1 MNQVLDMLKSIIDNY
16 RKIAVPIIIIVIVIL
31 GYLLYYQGQRVK
43 IYQKDLE
50 LLDQEIAQKKSEID
64 ERVGLLE
71 GQQKSLINRFADLS
85 IAISDQIFSDQI
97 GKDFF
102 KFIDDPKGRRLYRE
116 QQRIIINETYKDFF
130 NEINL
135 NDTEI
140 DELKDLLVDKQ
151 MVNLE
156 IIVSLLKGDM
166 TKQQIADNEKKFN
179 DIIVN
184 ADKNLRD
191 FFEDDEFD
199 LFEYYNLSLQ
209 YRNWILDFK
218 NHLTQKEIFIDQEQE
233 DSLLDLI
240 INEAEDFD
248 FSDELQLPELKNA
261 DEFSEDD
268 RAKIDRYLDEREE
281 LDEII
286 LDKSRYF
293 FNTEEIAALEVFLK
307 LRRNMDEMGFEVT
320 GNTTPKNKTER

>member
-1 MNQVLDMLKSIIDNY
+1 MNQVLDMLKNIIDNNK
-16 RKIAVPIIIIVIVIL
+16 KIAVPIIIIFIVIL

-43 IYQKDLE
+43 QYQKDLA
-50 LLDQEIAQKKSEID
+50 LLDQQIEQKKSEID

-71 GQQKSLINRFADLS
+71 GQQKSLINRFGDLS

-135 NDTEI
+135 NETEI

-199 LFEYYNLSLQ
+199 LFEDYHLSLQ

-218 NHLTQKEIFIDQEQE
+218 NHLAQKEIFIDQEQE

-261 DEFSEDD
+261 DELSEAD
-268 RAKIDRYLDEREE
+268 RAKINRYLDEREE

-286 LDKSRYF
+286 LEKSRYF

-307 LRRNMDEMGFEVT
+307 LRRNMDEMGFEIT
-320 GNTTPKNKTER
+320 SDITPKNKTQK

>member
-1 MNQVLDMLKSIIDNY
+1 MLKNIIDNN
-16 RKIAVPIIIIVIVIL
+16 KKFAVPIIIIVIVIL

-43 IYQKDLE
+43 KYQKDLG

-64 ERVGLLE
+64 ERIGLLE
-71 GQQKSLINRFADLS
+71 GQQKSLINRFGDLS

-166 TKQQIADNEKKFN
+166 TKQQIADNDKKFN

-199 LFEYYNLSLQ
+199 LFEDYNLSLQ

-218 NHLTQKEIFIDQEQE
+218 NHLAQKEIFIDQEQE

-261 DEFSEDD
+261 DELSEAD
-268 RAKIDRYLDEREE
+268 RAKINRYLDEREE

-286 LDKSRYF
+286 LEKSRYF

-307 LRRNMDEMGFEVT
+307 LRRNMDEMGFEIT
-320 GNTTPKNKTER
+320 SDITPKNKTQK

>member
-1 MNQVLDMLKSIIDNY
+1 MNQVLDMLKNIIDNNK
-16 RKIAVPIIIIVIVIL
+16 KIAVPIIIIFIVIL

-43 IYQKDLE
+43 QYQKDLA
-50 LLDQEIAQKKSEID
+50 LLDQQIEQKKSEID

-71 GQQKSLINRFADLS
+71 GQQKSLINRFGDLS

-135 NDTEI
+135 NETEI

-199 LFEYYNLSLQ
+199 LFEDYNLSLQ

-218 NHLTQKEIFIDQEQE
+218 NHLAQKEIFIDQEQE

-261 DEFSEDD
+261 DELSEAD
-268 RAKIDRYLDEREE
+268 RAKINRYLDEREE

-286 LDKSRYF
+286 LEKSRYF

-307 LRRNMDEMGFEVT
+307 LRRNMDEMGFEIT
-320 GNTTPKNKTER
+320 SDITPKNKTQK

>member
-1 MNQVLDMLKSIIDNY
+1 MLKNIIDNNK
-16 RKIAVPIIIIVIVIL
+16 RFVVPIIIIVIVIF

-43 IYQKDLE
+43 KYQEDLE

-261 DEFSEDD
+261 DEFSEAD
-268 RAKIDRYLDEREE
+268 RAKINRYLDEREE

-320 GNTTPKNKTER
+320 SNTTPKNKTER

>member
-1 MNQVLDMLKSIIDNY
+1 MNQVLDMLKNIIDNNK
-16 RKIAVPIIIIVIVIL
+16 KIAVPIIIIFIVIL

-43 IYQKDLE
+43 QYQKDLA
-50 LLDQEIAQKKSEID
+50 LLDQQIEQKKSEID

-71 GQQKSLINRFADLS
+71 GQQKSLINRFGDLS

-116 QQRIIINETYKDFF
+116 QQRIIINEIYKDFF

-135 NDTEI
+135 NETEI

-199 LFEYYNLSLQ
+199 LFEDYNLSLQ

-218 NHLTQKEIFIDQEQE
+218 NHLAQKEIFIDQEQE

-261 DEFSEDD
+261 DELSEAD
-268 RAKIDRYLDEREE
+268 RAKINRYLDEREE

-286 LDKSRYF
+286 LEKSRYF

-307 LRRNMDEMGFEVT
+307 LRRNMDEMGFEIT
-320 GNTTPKNKTER
+320 SDITPKNKTQK

>member
-1 MNQVLDMLKSIIDNY
+1 MNQVLDMLKNIIDNNK
-16 RKIAVPIIIIVIVIL
+16 KIAVPIIIIFIVIL

-43 IYQKDLE
+43 KYQKDLE

-64 ERVGLLE
+64 ERIGLLE

-135 NDTEI
+135 NETEI

-199 LFEYYNLSLQ
+199 LFEDYNLSLQ

-218 NHLTQKEIFIDQEQE
+218 NHLAQKEIFIDQEQE

-261 DEFSEDD
+261 DELSEAD
-268 RAKIDRYLDEREE
+268 RAKINRYLDEREE

-286 LDKSRYF
+286 LEKSRYF

-320 GNTTPKNKTER
+320 SDITPKNKTQK

>member
-1 MNQVLDMLKSIIDNY
+1 MNQVLDMLKNIIDNNK
-16 RKIAVPIIIIVIVIL
+16 KIAVPIIIIFIVIL

-43 IYQKDLE
+43 QYQKDLA
-50 LLDQEIAQKKSEID
+50 LLDQQIEQKKLEID
-64 ERVGLLE
+64 TAVELLE
-71 GQQKSLINRFADLS
+71 VQQKSLINRFGDLS

-135 NDTEI
+135 NETEI

-199 LFEYYNLSLQ
+199 LFEDYNLSLQ

-218 NHLTQKEIFIDQEQE
+218 NHLAQKEIFIDQEQE

-261 DEFSEDD
+261 DELSEAD
-268 RAKIDRYLDEREE
+268 RAKINRYLDEREE

-286 LDKSRYF
+286 LEKSRYF

-307 LRRNMDEMGFEVT
+307 LRRNMDEMGFEIT
-320 GNTTPKNKTER
+320 SDITPKNKTQK

>member
-1 MNQVLDMLKSIIDNY
+1 MNQVLDMLKNIIDNY

-43 IYQKDLE
+43 IYQEDLE

-191 FFEDDEFD
+191 LFEDDEFD

-261 DEFSEDD
+261 DEFSEAD
-268 RAKIDRYLDEREE
+268 RANINRYLDEREE

>member
-1 MNQVLDMLKSIIDNY
+1 MNQVLDMLKNIIDNY
-16 RKIAVPIIIIVIVIL
+16 RKVAVLIIIIVIVIL

-43 IYQKDLE
+43 IYQEDLE

-261 DEFSEDD
+261 DEFSEAD
-268 RAKIDRYLDEREE
+268 RANINRYLDEREE

>member
-1 MNQVLDMLKSIIDNY
+1 MNQVLDMLKNIIDNNK
-16 RKIAVPIIIIVIVIL
+16 RFAVPIIIIVIVIL

-43 IYQKDLE
+43 KYQKDLE

-64 ERVGLLE
+64 ERLGLLE
-71 GQQKSLINRFADLS
+71 GQQKSLINRFGDLS

-135 NDTEI
+135 NETEI

-166 TKQQIADNEKKFN
+166 TKQQIADNDKKFN

-199 LFEYYNLSLQ
+199 LFEDYNLSLQ

-218 NHLTQKEIFIDQEQE
+218 NHLAQKEIFIDQEQE

-248 FSDELQLPELKNA
+248 FSDELQFPELKNA
-261 DEFSEDD
+261 DELSEAD
-268 RAKIDRYLDEREE
+268 RAKINRYLDEREE

-286 LDKSRYF
+286 LEKSRYF
-293 FNTEEIAALEVFLK
+293 FNTEEIAALEVFLR

-320 GNTTPKNKTER
+320 SDITPKNKTER

>member
-1 MNQVLDMLKSIIDNY
+1 MNQVLDMLKNIIDNY
-16 RKIAVPIIIIVIVIL
+16 RKVAVLIIIIVIVIL

-261 DEFSEDD
+261 DEFSEAD
-268 RAKIDRYLDEREE
+268 RANINRYLDEREE

>member
-1 MNQVLDMLKSIIDNY
+1 MNQVLDMLKNIIENN
-16 RKIAVPIIIIVIVIL
+16 KIIAVPIIIIFIVIL

-43 IYQKDLE
+43 QYQKDLA
-50 LLDQEIAQKKSEID
+50 LLDQQIEQKKSEID

-71 GQQKSLINRFADLS
+71 GQQKSLINRFGDLS

-116 QQRIIINETYKDFF
+116 QQRIIINEIYKDFF

-135 NDTEI
+135 NETEI

-199 LFEYYNLSLQ
+199 LFEDYHLSLQ

-218 NHLTQKEIFIDQEQE
+218 NHLAQKEIFIDQEQE

-261 DEFSEDD
+261 DELSEAD
-268 RAKIDRYLDEREE
+268 RAKINRYLDEREE

-286 LDKSRYF
+286 LEKSRYF

-307 LRRNMDEMGFEVT
+307 LRRNMDEMGFEIT
-320 GNTTPKNKTER
+320 SDITPKNKTQK

>member
-1 MNQVLDMLKSIIDNY
+1 MNQVLDMLKNIIDNNK
-16 RKIAVPIIIIVIVIL
+16 RIAVPIIIIVIVIL

-43 IYQKDLE
+43 KYQKDLE

-64 ERVGLLE
+64 ERLGLLE
-71 GQQKSLINRFADLS
+71 GQQKSLINRFGDLS

-140 DELKDLLVDKQ
+140 DELKNLLVDKQ

-166 TKQQIADNEKKFN
+166 TKHQIADNDKKFN

-199 LFEYYNLSLQ
+199 LFEDYNLSLQ

-218 NHLTQKEIFIDQEQE
+218 NHLAQKEIFIDQEQE

-248 FSDELQLPELKNA
+248 FSDQLQFPELKNA
-261 DEFSEDD
+261 DEFSEAD
-268 RAKIDRYLDEREE
+268 RAKINRYLDEREE

-286 LDKSRYF
+286 VEKSRFF

-320 GNTTPKNKTER
+320 SNTTPKNKTER

>member
-1 MNQVLDMLKSIIDNY
+1 MNQVLDMLKNIIDNY
-16 RKIAVPIIIIVIVIL
+16 RKVAVLIIIIVIVIL

-261 DEFSEDD
+261 DEFSEAD
-268 RAKIDRYLDEREE
+268 RAKINRYLDEREE

>member
-1 MNQVLDMLKSIIDNY
+1 MNQVLDMLKNIIDNY

-43 IYQKDLE
+43 IYQEDLE

-166 TKQQIADNEKKFN
+166 TKQQIADTEKKFN

-184 ADKNLRD
+184 AYKNLRD

-261 DEFSEDD
+261 DEFSEAD
-268 RAKIDRYLDEREE
+268 RANINRYLDEREE

>member
-1 MNQVLDMLKSIIDNY
+1 MNQVLDMLKNIIDNY

-43 IYQKDLE
+43 KYQKDLE

-166 TKQQIADNEKKFN
+166 TKQQIADNDKKFN

-199 LFEYYNLSLQ
+199 LFEDYNLSLQ

-218 NHLTQKEIFIDQEQE
+218 NHLAQKEIFIDQEQE
-233 DSLLDLI
+233 YSLLDLI

-261 DEFSEDD
+261 DEFSEAD
-268 RAKIDRYLDEREE
+268 RAKINRYLDEREE

-286 LDKSRYF
+286 VEKSRYF
-293 FNTEEIAALEVFLK
+293 FNTEEVAALEVFLK

-320 GNTTPKNKTER
+320 SNTTPKNKTER

>member
-1 MNQVLDMLKSIIDNY
+1 MNQVLDMLKNIIDNY
-16 RKIAVPIIIIVIVIL
+16 RKIAVLIIIIVIVIL

-261 DEFSEDD
+261 DEFSEAD
-268 RAKIDRYLDEREE
+268 RAKINRYLDEREE

-320 GNTTPKNKTER
+320 SNTTPKNKTER

>member
-1 MNQVLDMLKSIIDNY
+1 MNQVLDMLKNIIDNNK
-16 RKIAVPIIIIVIVIL
+16 KIAVPIIIIFIVIL

-43 IYQKDLE
+43 KYQTDLE

-64 ERVGLLE
+64 ERLGLLE
-71 GQQKSLINRFADLS
+71 GQQKSLINRFGDLS

-135 NDTEI
+135 NETEI

-166 TKQQIADNEKKFN
+166 TKQQIADNDKKFN

-199 LFEYYNLSLQ
+199 LFEDYNLSLQ

-218 NHLTQKEIFIDQEQE
+218 NHLAEKEIFIDQEQE
-233 DSLLDLI
+233 YSLLDLI

-248 FSDELQLPELKNA
+248 FSDELQYPELKNA
-261 DEFSEDD
+261 DELSEAD
-268 RAKIDRYLDEREE
+268 RAKINRYLNEREE

-286 LDKSRYF
+286 LEKSRYF
-293 FNTEEIAALEVFLK
+293 FNTEEIAALEVFLR

-320 GNTTPKNKTER
+320 SDITPKNKTER

>member
-1 MNQVLDMLKSIIDNY
+1 MNQILEILKNIPDTY
-16 RKIAVPIIIIVIVIL
+16 KKIGVPAVIVFIVIV
-31 GYLLYYQGQRVK
+31 GYLLYFQDQQVK
-43 IYQKDLE
+43 RYQKDLE
-50 LLDQEIAQKKSEID
+50 LLDQEIEQKKSEID
-64 ERVGLLE
+64 KKVGLLE
-71 GQQKSLINRFADLS
+71 GQQKSLINRFSDLS

-199 LFEYYNLSLQ
+199 IFEDYNLSLQ

-218 NHLTQKEIFIDQEQE
+218 NHLAEKEIFIDQEQE

-240 INEAEDFD
+240 FNETEDFD
-248 FSDELQLPELKNA
+248 FSDELQISEFKNT
-261 DEFSEDD
+261 DKLSPSD
-268 RAKIDRYLDEREE
+268 RARINRYLDERED

-286 LDKSRYF
+286 LFKSREF
-293 FNTEEIAALEVFLK
+293 FNSEEIAALEVFLK

-320 GNTTPKNKTER
+320 NDITPKNKTQE

>member
-1 MNQVLDMLKSIIDNY
+1 MNQVLDMLKNIIDNY

-43 IYQKDLE
+43 IYQEDLE

-71 GQQKSLINRFADLS
+71 GQQKRLINRFADLS

-261 DEFSEDD
+261 DEFSEAD
-268 RAKIDRYLDEREE
+268 RANINRYLDEREE

>member
-1 MNQVLDMLKSIIDNY
+1 MNQVLDMLKNIIDNY

-43 IYQKDLE
+43 IYQEDLE

-209 YRNWILDFK
+209 HRNWILDFK
-218 NHLTQKEIFIDQEQE
+218 NHLTQKEIFIDQEQQ
-233 DSLLDLI
+233 DILLDLI

-248 FSDELQLPELKNA
+248 FSDELQLPDLKNA
-261 DEFSEDD
+261 DEFSEAD
-268 RAKIDRYLDEREE
+268 RVNINRYLDEREE

>member
-1 MNQVLDMLKSIIDNY
+1 MLKNIIDNNK
-16 RKIAVPIIIIVIVIL
+16 RFVVPIIIIVIVIL

-261 DEFSEDD
+261 DEFSEAD
-268 RAKIDRYLDEREE
+268 RAKINRYLDEREE

-286 LDKSRYF
+286 VEKSRYF

-320 GNTTPKNKTER
+320 SNTTPKNKTER

>member
-1 MNQVLDMLKSIIDNY
+1 MNQVLDMLKNIIDNNK
-16 RKIAVPIIIIVIVIL
+16 RFAVTIIIIVIVIL

-71 GQQKSLINRFADLS
+71 GQQKSLINSFGDLS

-233 DSLLDLI
+233 YSLLDLI

-261 DEFSEDD
+261 DEFSEAD
-268 RAKIDRYLDEREE
+268 RAKINRYLDEREE

-286 LDKSRYF
+286 VEKSRYF

-320 GNTTPKNKTER
+320 SNTTPKNKTER

>member
-1 MNQVLDMLKSIIDNY
+1 MNQVLDMLKNIIDNY

-43 IYQKDLE
+43 IYQEDLE

-261 DEFSEDD
+261 DEFSEAD
-268 RAKIDRYLDEREE
+268 RVNINRYLDEREE

-286 LDKSRYF
+286 LDKSRYL
-293 FNTEEIAALEVFLK
+293 FNTEDITDLEVFLK

>member
-1 MNQVLDMLKSIIDNY
+1 MNQVLDMLKNIIDNNK
-16 RKIAVPIIIIVIVIL
+16 KIAVPIIIIFIVIL

-43 IYQKDLE
+43 QYQKDLA
-50 LLDQEIAQKKSEID
+50 LLDQQIEQKKSEID

-71 GQQKSLINRFADLS
+71 GQQKSLINRFGDLS

-116 QQRIIINETYKDFF
+116 QQRIIINEIYKDFF

-135 NDTEI
+135 NETEI

-191 FFEDDEFD
+191 FFEDDEFG
-199 LFEYYNLSLQ
+199 LFEDYNLSLQ

-218 NHLTQKEIFIDQEQE
+218 NHLAQKEIFIDQEQE

-261 DEFSEDD
+261 DELSEAD
-268 RAKIDRYLDEREE
+268 RAKINRYLDEREE

-286 LDKSRYF
+286 LEKSRYF

-307 LRRNMDEMGFEVT
+307 LRRNMDEMGFEIT
-320 GNTTPKNKTER
+320 SDITPKNKTQK